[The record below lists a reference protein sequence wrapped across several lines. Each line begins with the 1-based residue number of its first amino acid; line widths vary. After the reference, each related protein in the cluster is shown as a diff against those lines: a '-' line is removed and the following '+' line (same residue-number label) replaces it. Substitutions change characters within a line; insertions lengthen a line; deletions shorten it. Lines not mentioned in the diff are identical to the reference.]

1 MRRMSAAE
9 RSGAPDVIREQRPG
23 YSLVVSNARR
33 RPGATRLFC
42 RACRK
47 PFVCDPIHG
56 WKATLVVVETTEV
69 SWFRGE
75 DKCHLFH
82 PECKP

>member
-1 MRRMSAAE
+1 MTTAAWRE
-9 RSGAPDVIREQRPG
+9 ARDVIRVQKPG
-23 YSLVVSNARR
+23 YSLVVSNASR
-33 RPGATRLFC
+33 RPGAKKGFC

-47 PFVCDPIHG
+47 PFVPDPVHG

-69 SWFRGE
+69 SIFRGE
-75 DKCHLFH
+75 DECHLFH